1 MSQKYLIVGLGNPGK
16 QYAKTR
22 HNVGF
27 MVVDRLAEIYHTSLR
42 AGKGDYLISDTL
54 RLESTEVELILS
66 KPLTYMNNSGL
77 AVRHALDY
85 YKFELERLLV
95 ISDDFQL
102 PFGKL
107 RLRASGSEGGH
118 NGLRSIIDHLGTMD
132 FPRLRLGIGE
142 AAAPDKAD
150 YVLAPFSKAEHDL
163 LVEMVQKA
171 CDAACDFARHGLLYV
186 MNKYN

>member
-1 MSQKYLIVGLGNPGK
+1 MSQRFLIVGLGNPGK

-27 MVVDRLAEIYHTSLR
+27 MVVDALAENHRAAFR

-54 RLESTEVELILS
+54 RLEPASEELVLV
-66 KPLTYMNNSGL
+66 KPLTYMNNSGM
-77 AVRHALDY
+77 AVRHVFDY
-85 YKFELERLLV
+85 YKLELEQLLV

-107 RLRASGSEGGH
+107 RLRTKGSEGGH
-118 NGLRSIIDHLGTMD
+118 NGLRSIISHLGTQD
-132 FPRLRLGIGE
+132 FARLRLGIGE
-142 AAAPDKAD
+142 TASANNAD
-150 YVLAPFSKAEHDL
+150 YVLAPFSKTEQEPLAEMIQRASEAVLDFAEHDL
-163 LVEMVQKA
+163 Q
-171 CDAACDFARHGLLYV
+171 YV

>member
-16 QYAKTR
+16 QYAQTR

-27 MVVDRLAEIYHTSLR
+27 MVVDRLAEIHRTTFR
-42 AGKGDYLISDTL
+42 AGKGDYLISDAL
-54 RLESTEVELILS
+54 RLDAPEIELVLS

-85 YKFELERLLV
+85 YKFEPERLLI

-107 RLRASGSEGGH
+107 RLRTKGSEGGH
-118 NGLRSIIDHLGTMD
+118 NGLRSVISHLGTQE
-132 FPRLRLGIGE
+132 FARLRLGIGE
-142 AAAPDKAD
+142 TATDDKAD
-150 YVLAPFSKAEHDL
+150 YVLAPFAKAEQEPL
-163 LVEMVQKA
+163 AEMLQRA
-171 CDAACDFARHGLLYV
+171 CEAACDFARYGAQYV